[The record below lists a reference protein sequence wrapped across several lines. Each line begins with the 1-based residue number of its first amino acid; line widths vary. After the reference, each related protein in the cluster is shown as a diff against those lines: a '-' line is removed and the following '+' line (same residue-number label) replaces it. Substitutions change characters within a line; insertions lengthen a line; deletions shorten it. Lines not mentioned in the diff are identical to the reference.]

1 MTKVLRLEQKEDYFN
16 MGYLIFY
23 ALGIITMYML
33 TQKPI
38 EIVIHRKEENV
49 IDPKLAT
56 DMEELEDK
64 MLKEDPKKD
73 DLYAK
78 LDRTRQDVNDIMG
91 GSAR

>member
-1 MTKVLRLEQKEDYFN
+1 
-16 MGYLIFY
+16 
-23 ALGIITMYML
+23 ML

-49 IDPKLAT
+49 VNPKVAM

-78 LDRTRQDVNDIMG
+78 LDATIQDVNNIMG
-91 GSAR
+91 GSDR

>member
-1 MTKVLRLEQKEDYFN
+1 

-23 ALGIITMYML
+23 ALGILTMYLL

-64 MLKEDPKKD
+64 MLKDDPKKD

-78 LDRTRQDVNDIMG
+78 LDRTIQDVNDIMG
-91 GSAR
+91 GSDR